1 MNRRIV
7 DNKGEQILN
16 TLQNIHCTTCIHQ
29 HARDGYASICC
40 PLDGI
45 RKRLAYRKN
54 TFLELMVCSDM
65 SKTTKLFRDD
75 VDAIMYGSK
84 TLISIAESTRKSVIN
99 ETSQRVNR
107 VIHNL
112 KSINAHAIQELY
124 TLVPQNQLLKNVKE
138 NPKIVENIIKSNTR
152 LAAVTFFRMAKYNM
166 SIKAEFSIYE
176 KLLLGDVRLNV
187 QEHNIRDVVM
197 IVLYM
202 FFGDFSA
209 KNVYI
214 EVEDFYEKISFDFE
228 SFQIAIYHIIE
239 NAAKFIAPKTNA
251 KISFRIEK
259 SNVLVIFEMKSLYI
273 QPGEEDEI
281 FNEGYSGEI
290 AKKVDMA
297 GKGIGMYRARRL
309 IELNNGTITVE
320 PGEFPENIKNI
331 DYANNRFIITL
342 PLHKRV

>member
-1 MNRRIV
+1 MDRRIV
-7 DNKGEQILN
+7 DSRGELILN
-16 TLQNIHCTTCIHQ
+16 TLKNTQCAVCIHQ
-29 HARDGYASICC
+29 QAADGYANIIC
-40 PLDGI
+40 PLDGV
-45 RKRLAYRKN
+45 RKRLSYRKN
-54 TFLELMVCSDM
+54 SYLELMVCSDM
-65 SKTTKLFRDD
+65 SKTTKLFRDE
-75 VDAIMYGSK
+75 VDSIMYGSK
-84 TLISIAESTRKSVIN
+84 ALIQTADLIRKSAIK

-124 TLVPQNQLLKNVKE
+124 TLVPQNQLLKNVKD
-138 NPKIVENIIKSNTR
+138 NPTIVENIIKGKPK

-209 KNVYI
+209 KNVYV

-239 NAAKFIAPKTNA
+239 NAAKYVAPKTNA
-251 KISFRIEK
+251 KISFKLEK
-259 SNVLVIFEMKSLYI
+259 DSVLVIFEMTSLYI
-273 QPGEEDEI
+273 QPGEEQEI
-281 FNEGYSGEI
+281 FNEGYSGELARKI
-290 AKKVDMA
+290 ETA
-297 GKGIGMYRARRL
+297 GKGIGMYRAKQL
-309 IELNNGTITVE
+309 IELNKGTIIVE
-320 PGEFPENIKNI
+320 PGEFPNKHKGV
-331 DYANNRFIITL
+331 DYAENKFVITL
-342 PLHKRV
+342 PRYVD